1 MPHKEI
7 VEYKGEKVEVVTFD
21 TEVHLNQPKKK
32 ILKEI
37 EHLMDEDEKYQKD
50 GKLTEGK

>member
-7 VEYKGEKVEVVTFD
+7 IEYEGQKIEVITFD
-21 TEVHLNQPKKK
+21 TEVHLNQPVAK

-37 EHLMDEDEKYQKD
+37 EALIDEDEKYQKD
-50 GKLTEGK
+50 GKLTK